1 MQTPVLEVIAQVG
14 LSQFALSSL
23 RDMDNPDRRWRSL
36 REQGPGVFAVA
47 AEAADSAVR
56 AVHGGALADTDTWD
70 EHSEILNLQ
79 EWDPA
84 WRVWEE
90 AAYSVLCATLTAH
103 GAHCLG
109 FDGHQIATGAVVALA
124 RQIAPDVG
132 VASAGPYAPA
142 PDDRTLAA
150 SILAQVRH
158 VFVTPP
164 HRARLV
170 ELSSADLPKLV
181 ELAPRIGG
189 QSALIV
195 DARMPGRLHDG
206 YTWDSADLSWLAALR
221 APVVAVRAFEDAD
234 GDSMIVHCRLPD
246 PGLLGELSARWG
258 GPRPLIACVAASCFI
273 DEAWQ
278 ELWRL
283 PLEGIGH
290 FFVLLD
296 VELDRVVK
304 SWVRQG
310 SPISLAQVN
319 VNDVSGE
326 HRIAVA
332 ITVPPRPAVWVTIGD
347 QMTAGLIGEQLERT
361 PGVRLDRSAAHL
373 EGWHDSLM
381 VILTHLRATESFVDF
396 GGLEGYL

>member
-1 MQTPVLEVIAQVG
+1 
-14 LSQFALSSL
+14 
-23 RDMDNPDRRWRSL
+23 
-36 REQGPGVFAVA
+36 
-47 AEAADSAVR
+47 
-56 AVHGGALADTDTWD
+56 
-70 EHSEILNLQ
+70 
-79 EWDPA
+79 
-84 WRVWEE
+84 
-90 AAYSVLCATLTAH
+90 
-103 GAHCLG
+103 
-109 FDGHQIATGAVVALA
+109 
-124 RQIAPDVG
+124 
-132 VASAGPYAPA
+132 
-142 PDDRTLAA
+142 
-150 SILAQVRH
+150 
-158 VFVTPP
+158 
-164 HRARLV
+164 
-170 ELSSADLPKLV
+170 
-181 ELAPRIGG
+181 
-189 QSALIV
+189 
-195 DARMPGRLHDG
+195 
-206 YTWDSADLSWLAALR
+206 
-221 APVVAVRAFEDAD
+221 
-234 GDSMIVHCRLPD
+234 MIVHCRLPD
-246 PGLLGELSARWG
+246 PGLLGEPSARWG

-319 VNDVSGE
+319 VDDVSGE